1 MGLSSRW
8 KQGPPP
14 DTKDQAQLTSDFGV
28 PTETPLRHKD
38 SYVAVA
44 TVPEVLHSN
53 GNAPAGEVVLEA
65 VPAVERG
72 QRSGAPRGAWQPGCT
87 APHFAH
93 IPKVNATAHLVIS
106 SPSPGL
112 SAPPGTHTMAT
123 LLPSM
128 TIWRRSG
135 LPGTLARHRV
145 KGSWRASWKRCVP
158 VTKLPPRVPRFHGD
172 PRPRATTC
180 CLSALSPLSP
190 RSPQCHGG
198 SGAGG
203 GLGTLGGEASPL

>member
-1 MGLSSRW
+1 M
-8 KQGPPP
+8 
-14 DTKDQAQLTSDFGV
+14 
-28 PTETPLRHKD
+28 ET
-38 SYVAVA
+38 
-44 TVPEVLHSN
+44 
-53 GNAPAGEVVLEA
+53 
-65 VPAVERG
+65 
-72 QRSGAPRGAWQPGCT
+72 WQPGWT
-87 APHFAH
+87 ALCLAH
-93 IPKVNATAHLVIS
+93 VPKVNTTAHLYLI
-106 SPSPGL
+106 PSLGP
-112 SAPPGTHTMAT
+112 SAPPDTHTMAT

-172 PRPRATTC
+172 PRPRATTS
-180 CLSALSPLSP
+180 CLSARSPLSP

-203 GLGTLGGEASPL
+203 GLGTLGGEASPLWSRWRREAPRS